1 MINDG
6 NWHSI
11 EELVLET
18 GWAREQVMECAKKLA
33 DGRLI
38 HFDEDKNEVRVQGWL
53 INYARSVW
61 EEPGKK
67 NVGSVILSPKSI
79 VKLQETEVE
88 NLLNLGVE
96 ISFVIVDEK
105 LKHITIERCVQ
116 EKE

>member
-1 MINDG
+1 MVDCRLLIYMINDG

-53 INYARSVW
+53 MRARAWNISAHR
-61 EEPGKK
+61 EARART
-67 NVGSVILSPKSI
+67 LSNRFLSRVFCI
-79 VKLQETEVE
+79 F
-88 NLLNLGVE
+88 
-96 ISFVIVDEK
+96 SFFFRFNK
-105 LKHITIERCVQ
+105 TTTLITSGNS
-116 EKE
+116 